1 MWAVSSGSA
10 SPGLVSGRGR
20 VLWPVSV
27 IYPTTLDDPYSWW
40 EDPSAADSLIDM
52 RLGNLLMMIGAGVV
66 VVGALVRFAPGL
78 FSWFGNLPGD
88 VRIEGES
95 SRVFIPITSIIV
107 VSVILTLVVNVIG
120 WALRDR

>member
-1 MWAVSSGSA
+1 MVGRPV
-10 SPGLVSGRGR
+10 PG
-20 VLWPVSV
+20 
-27 IYPTTLDDPYSWW
+27 
-40 EDPSAADSLIDM
+40 DSLNAM

-88 VRIEGES
+88 VRIEGEN
-95 SRVFIPITSIIV
+95 SRVFIPITSMIV
-107 VSVILTLVVNVIG
+107 VSVIVTLVVNVIG